1 MRIDAINEQT
11 MKQYSRVTP
20 KSLPHARLPTSASS
34 LVMLEEKEKKKQEQI
49 EERERKKR
57 EREEKK
63 KQRQEEMKRKA
74 EEKAKK
80 EVLEK
85 AKKAE
90 ERKIQAKQNKNTGS
104 MSASAI
110 DTGRK
115 RIRDGCMKTVVKNV

>member
-11 MKQYSRVTP
+11 MKQYSKVIP

-85 AKKAE
+85 AKKGRRAE
-90 ERKIQAKQNKNTGS
+90 
-104 MSASAI
+104 
-110 DTGRK
+110 DTSK
-115 RIRDGCMKTVVKNV
+115 AE